1 MYVHN
6 MSIISWVAVAAR
18 WSNAEPAYKADPA
31 SLPPVVLWRL
41 SLCLLHSCINIL
53 IHNKTLKVNYIKK
66 FSLLNKSTLLI
77 TSAVSCKTAWSNVAF
92 SIQEYRTLDSHTPSA
107 RNRG

>member
-1 MYVHN
+1 MY
-6 MSIISWVAVAAR
+6 IICLLLSWVAVAAR

-31 SLPPVVLWRL
+31 SPSPVVLWRL
-41 SLCLLHSCINIL
+41 SSCLLHSCINIL

-77 TSAVSCKTAWSNVAF
+77 TSAVSCKAT
-92 SIQEYRTLDSHTPSA
+92 
-107 RNRG
+107 